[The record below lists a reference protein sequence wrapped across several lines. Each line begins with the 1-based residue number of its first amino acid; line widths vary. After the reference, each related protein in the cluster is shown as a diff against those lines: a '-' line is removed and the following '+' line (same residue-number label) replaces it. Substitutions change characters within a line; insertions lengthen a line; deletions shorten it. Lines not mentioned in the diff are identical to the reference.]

1 MRRCRT
7 DGVKTLQDHEF
18 IAEFPKLIQ
27 DFANY
32 KLVYQGCSQKTV
44 NEYLFDLR
52 TFCRYLKA
60 SRGGLPMTGEAF
72 GEIDITDLDPA
83 FFEGVMTSEIYSF
96 LSFTYT
102 KRENGVSARAR
113 KLSAIKGFYK
123 YCTAKMMLF
132 ETNPAVNIETPKQ
145 KKSLPKHLSVDECVD
160 LLDAVKNDET
170 SKTKVR
176 DYCILT
182 MFLNCGMRLSELAG
196 ISLPDI
202 DPELRSLRVTG
213 KGAKERIIYLND
225 ACRSAMTA
233 YFPVRLS
240 TPVKNKGETALFLS
254 GQGNR
259 ISVKTIQWM
268 VKKYLG
274 EAGLAYKNYSTHKLR
289 HTAATL
295 MYQSGQVDIRVL
307 KDILGHEQLNT
318 TQIYTHVS
326 NEQMEAAMNN
336 NPLAGKA
343 APPVSAFHAIE
354 PAEEAEPSEDPP
366 KKKRG
371 RPKKTNN

>member
-1 MRRCRT
+1 VT
-7 DGVKTLQDHEF
+7 TLQDHEF

-52 TFCRYLKA
+52 TFCRYLTA
-60 SRGGLPMTGEAF
+60 SRGGLPLTGEAF
-72 GEIDITDLDPA
+72 DEIDITGLDQK

-132 ETNPAVNIETPKQ
+132 ETNPAINIETPKQ
-145 KKSLPKHLSVDECVD
+145 KKNLPKHLSMEECVD

-182 MFLNCGMRLSELAG
+182 LFLNCGMRLSELAG

-225 ACRSAMTA
+225 ACREALLS
-233 YFPVRLS
+233 YINERLS
-240 TPVKNKGETALFLS
+240 QDLSVVKTEALFVSRL
-254 GQGNR
+254 GRR
-259 ISVKTIQWM
+259 ISNKTVQWM
-268 VKKYLG
+268 VYKYL
-274 EAGLAYKNYSTHKLR
+274 EMAGLDNRGLSVHKLR

-295 MYQSGQVDIRVL
+295 MYQSGNVDVRVL
-307 KDILGHEQLNT
+307 KDILGHAQLNT
-318 TQIYTHVS
+318 TQIYTHIS
-326 NEQMEAAMNN
+326 DENMERAMAN
-336 NPLAGKA
+336 NPLAEVKVKPQKNG
-343 APPVSAFHAIE
+343 E
-354 PAEEAEPSEDPP
+354 
-366 KKKRG
+366 
-371 RPKKTNN
+371 NNGNN